1 MLMKNLL
8 FGLISLCVTSSLWG
22 KTFVYVSESKDRTIA
37 VYSFDENNGDLER
50 VGELEVSGAVGP
62 LWPSHDQTKL
72 YASVRGSSEFVT
84 AAIDPESGLL
94 TQIGVAPSAGSAAY
108 IYPDKTGNW
117 LLGAYY
123 GEGLASVSK
132 IENGIVTGP
141 PIQVFET
148 GKKAH
153 CIQTSPDNRFAFV
166 PHPVDLNK
174 VHQFKFDAVSGTL
187 TNNDPQKMDGKEGA
201 GPRHI
206 QFHPN
211 GRWAYVVNE
220 QEKSVTHCLYDPVRG
235 TLRKAGTVSTL
246 PPDYDEPGGSC
257 ADIEISSDGRF
268 VYASNRGHNSIA
280 ILQIDPA
287 TGALT
292 WLGAEPTAEIPR
304 SFNLMP
310 GEKFLVA
317 AGQKSH
323 ELVVYRRDAE
333 SGLLEKLKTYPCG
346 NAPAWVLGMRWD
358 IK

>member
-1 MLMKNLL
+1 MKILSGLTTL
-8 FGLISLCVTSSLWG
+8 FLAPFLFAE
-22 KTFVYVSESKDRTIA
+22 TFIYVSESKDKTIA
-37 VYSFDENNGDLER
+37 VYSFDETTGDLER
-50 VGELEVSGAVGP
+50 VGDFEVSGAVGP
-62 LWPSHDQTKL
+62 LWPSQDQTKL

-84 AAIDPESGLL
+84 AAIDPETGLL

-132 IENGIVTGP
+132 IENGVVTGP

-174 VHQFKFDAVSGTL
+174 VHQFKFDAATGTL
-187 TNNDPQKMDGKEGA
+187 TNNDPMKMDGKEGA

-211 GRWAYVVNE
+211 GKWAYVVNE
-220 QEKSVTHCLYDPVRG
+220 QEKSVTHCLYDADTG
-235 TLRKAGTVSTL
+235 TLTKAETVSTL
-246 PPDYDEPGGSC
+246 PPDFDEPGGSC
-257 ADIEISSDGRF
+257 ADIEVSLDGRF

-280 ILQIDPA
+280 ILRIDQA
-287 TGALT
+287 TGDLT

-317 AGQKSH
+317 AGQRSH
-323 ELVVYRRDAE
+323 ELVVYRRDVE
-333 SGLLEKLKTYPCG
+333 SGLLERLKTYPCG
-346 NAPAWVLGMRWD
+346 NAPAWVLGIRWD
-358 IK
+358 